1 MSARGARRGTLLLAL
16 PTLALLVWI
25 VLYPN
30 LFVLV
35 DSLLEGGRLTLR
47 WYQNFFQSR
56 ARMEALRGSVWISLG
71 SVATSA
77 LIGIPL
83 AFLLGRRDFPGRRI
97 LAALAGVPVLLP
109 PLVGVIAF
117 LFLFGE
123 SGMLTRSLQQLFGLE
138 RAPWRL
144 VGPWAILFVHTYSM
158 YVYFYLLTTAGLARL
173 DSSATEAAE
182 SLGAGRWRIL
192 FRVTLPMLAPSLLA
206 ASVLV
211 FMTSM
216 ASFSAP
222 YIFGGGYQVLS
233 TRIFTSKING
243 ELEMAM
249 VETAILAG
257 VSLIFL
263 ALLRWFERGRE
274 YAAVGKGTAAPRRR
288 VERPLARLAITVGG
302 WVGVTLL
309 LLPHLTLLLVSFVP
323 DGAWTMTILPTR
335 YSLENYRALFGD
347 SELWVPVANSL
358 RLATGA
364 TVANLLVC
372 FVAAWLIVRRV
383 FPGRGLLS
391 VLLILPYA
399 LPGTVVAIALS
410 TTFSVNAPAQ
420 GRFVLVG
427 TSWILV
433 LAYFVRNLPLVAQ
446 PAIAAFRQFDP
457 SLEEASHSLGAGWIT
472 TMRRVA
478 APLVLPGLAA
488 GGSLAFVTA
497 LGEFVAS
504 ILLYTHRTRP
514 ISMEILAQLRAF
526 DFGAAAAMGVLL
538 ALLMALV
545 FILGGR
551 FIRGGETPRQG

>member
-1 MSARGARRGTLLLAL
+1 MKGGSSSRGTLILAL
-16 PTLALLVWI
+16 PVLGLLVWL

-30 LFVLV
+30 LFVMG
-35 DSLLEGGRLTLR
+35 DSLVEGGELTLR
-47 WYQNFFQSR
+47 WYRDFVGSR
-56 ARMEALRGSVWISLG
+56 ARMEALRGSVWISLA

-77 LIGIPL
+77 LVGIPL
-83 AFLLGRRDFPGRRI
+83 AFLLTRREFPGRGI
-97 LAALAGVPVLLP
+97 LSALAAVPVLLP

-123 SGMLTRSLQQLFGLE
+123 SGMFTRSLQFILGLD
-138 RAPWRL
+138 APPWRL
-144 VGPWAILFVHTYSM
+144 VGPWAILVVHTYSM
-158 YVYFYLLTTAGLARL
+158 YVYFYLLVSAGLARM
-173 DSSATEAAE
+173 DESAGEAAA
-182 SLGAGRWRIL
+182 SLGAGPGRIF
-192 FRVTLPMLAPSLLA
+192 FRVTLPMLAPSVLA
-206 ASVLV
+206 AAVLV

-233 TRIFTSKING
+233 TRIFTSKMNG

-249 VETAILAG
+249 VETVVLAA
-257 VSLIFL
+257 VCLLFL
-263 ALLRWFERGRE
+263 GLLRWFERGRE
-274 YAAVGKGTAAPRRR
+274 YAAVGKGTAA
-288 VERPLARLAITVGG
+288 ARKPVSSPAGRWL
-302 WVGVTLL
+302 VTLGASATVVFL

-323 DGAWTMTILPTR
+323 DGAWTTTILPTR
-335 YSLENYRALFGD
+335 YSLENYRALAAD
-347 SELWVPVANSL
+347 PDLWVPVANSV
-358 RLATGA
+358 RMATAA
-364 TVANLLVC
+364 TAANLVVC
-372 FVAAWLIVRRV
+372 FLAAYLIVRRV
-383 FPGRGLLS
+383 FPGRGLLG
-391 VLLILPYA
+391 LLVILPYA

-410 TTFSVNAPAQ
+410 TTFSTNEPLA

-427 TSWILV
+427 TYWILII
-433 LAYFVRNLPLVAQ
+433 AYFVRNLPLVAQ

-457 SLEEASHSLGAGWIT
+457 VLEEASYSLGAGWGT

-538 ALLMALV
+538 ALLMAVV
-545 FILGGR
+545 FMVGGK
-551 FIRGGETPRQG
+551 FIRGSEAPRA

>member
-1 MSARGARRGTLLLAL
+1 MTGRRVTRGTVLLAV
-16 PTLALLVWI
+16 PTLLFLLWA

-30 LFVLV
+30 LFVV
-35 DSLLEGGRLTLR
+35 GDSLLDGGRLTLR
-47 WYQNFFQSR
+47 WYGSFVQSR
-56 ARMEALRGSVWISLG
+56 ARMEALWGSVWISLG
-71 SVATSA
+71 SVVTSG
-77 LIGIPL
+77 LVGVPL
-83 AFLLGRRDFPGRRI
+83 AFLLSRWDFPGRGVLSG
-97 LAALAGVPVLLP
+97 LAAVPVLLP

-123 SGMLTRSLQQLFGLE
+123 SGMLTRSLQLVLGLDQP
-138 RAPWRL
+138 PWRL
-144 VGPWAILFVHTYSM
+144 VGPWAILVVHTYSM

-173 DSSATEAAE
+173 DGSAAEAAA
-182 SLGAGRWRIL
+182 SLGAGRVRIFL
-192 FRVTLPMLAPSLLA
+192 RVTLPMLSPSILA

-233 TRIFTSKING
+233 TRIFTSKVNG
-243 ELEMAM
+243 EIEMAM
-249 VETAILAG
+249 VETVVLAS
-257 VSLIFL
+257 VSLVFL
-263 ALLRWFERGRE
+263 ALLRWFERGKE
-274 YAAVGKGTAAPRRR
+274 YAAVGKGTATPRRALPSRR
-288 VERPLARLAITVGG
+288 VRLAVALGG
-302 WVGVTLL
+302 WVGVFLL

-323 DGAWTMTILPTR
+323 DGAWTTTILPTR
-335 YSLENYRALFGD
+335 YSLENYRSLVGEPD
-347 SELWVPVANSL
+347 LWVPVANSV
-358 RLATGA
+358 RMATLATA
-364 TVANLLVC
+364 ANLLIC
-372 FVAAWLIVRRV
+372 FVAAYLIVRRV
-383 FPGRGLLS
+383 FPGRGLLA
-391 VLLILPYA
+391 LLVILPYA

-410 TTFSVNAPAQ
+410 TTFSTNAPLS
-420 GRFVLVG
+420 GRLVLVG

-457 SLEEASHSLGAGWIT
+457 SLEEASHSLGAGWGT

-526 DFGAAAAMGVLL
+526 DFGAAAAMGVIL
-538 ALLMALV
+538 AGLMAIV
-545 FILGGR
+545 FMVGGR
-551 FIRGGETPRQG
+551 FIRGTEAPRA

>member
-1 MSARGARRGTLLLAL
+1 VSARGARRGTLLLAL

>member
-1 MSARGARRGTLLLAL
+1 VSARGARRGTLLLAL

-335 YSLENYRALFGD
+335 YSLENYRALFAD

>member
-1 MSARGARRGTLLLAL
+1 MSARSGRRGTLLLAL